1 MLFYIIFFN
10 FKMNDENLLSFK
22 VVLVGDSHVGKTSIV
37 KKYIDDSFDEKYI
50 QTEGCSVE
58 TKEILIKG
66 YKKFKLH
73 IWDITGKKDYRD
85 NLKTF
90 YKDASAI
97 IFVYDIT
104 KDETFQELENFGI
117 NEIKENTSGEIS
129 K

>member
-1 MLFYIIFFN
+1 
-10 FKMNDENLLSFK
+10 MNDENLLSFK

-37 KKYIDDSFDEKYI
+37 QKYINNSFDEKYT
-50 QTEGCSVE
+50 QTKGCSVE
-58 TKEILIKG
+58 SKEILIKG

-104 KDETFQELENFGI
+104 NDETFQALENFGI